1 MQCSEH
7 HESTAE
13 VPRRLPVY
21 GELLNYSSA
30 VVFYEMYLLFQI
42 TGNFKGGSLK
52 GGFQAMEYKS
62 RYYIT

>member
-1 MQCSEH
+1 M
-7 HESTAE
+7 
-13 VPRRLPVY
+13 Y
-21 GELLNYSSA
+21 GELLNYSSS